1 MPFNTALSGIRAANT
16 DLDVT
21 GNNIANAST
30 VGFKSSRAEFG
41 DVYAGSILGSTQ
53 NTPGSGVSLQNIRQ
67 QFSQGNRD
75 FTDNSLDLAING
87 EGFFVVSDGGD
98 RTYTRAG
105 SFGLDDDGNIVANNG
120 ANLQG
125 FAADDEGN
133 LAGNLSNLR
142 VDVDTQPPR
151 QTTLS
156 EGRFNLNSNVEVLE
170 TTGTGVETDGSAVSL
185 AQQGLKNATST
196 TTELG
201 AIATPI
207 DFAANPTTFDV
218 ELTGSSPA
226 SGNGIVSVTLD
237 SSTANSTAD
246 IANLINSELFDA
258 PAPINVQAVADGGE
272 LRFEDLTDGVSSTI
286 SFDNVTGGNDL
297 SNALNTA
304 PASVAGI
311 PAVDNGYD
319 AQTLEFLNPD
329 GDIINFTSEQG
340 ASAAATSSELNAL
353 AGINAS
359 ARTESRIL
367 AGSFDNSNNNFTLN
381 GVTLS
386 STTLDGL
393 ANEINELSTSN
404 LAGVRAEVTD
414 TGDLEVISQTGLDL
428 RFAFGGAQPAGNV
441 EVVGRDGTANQI
453 VNDRDNAVVVGG
465 RVSLQMDEGYSLDEA
480 TPSVGNLFAPL
491 TEDSFE
497 PVPINAFDPNDQG
510 TYNHSTT
517 SNVYDSL
524 GNSHTMEQYFVRQP
538 YDRADP
544 STSPNHWKMY
554 VQVDGQNVGDPDP
567 SLPSP
572 ENTEPTMAS
581 FNVHFNSDGSLNESL
596 TDSMLVSNW
605 VPNNED
611 GEPAGALGPLNVLQG
626 GELPVN
632 EPPTSSNFEIDLTGT
647 TQFGAEFGVENQDQ
661 NGYTTGRLS
670 GVDIADD
677 GSIFARFT
685 NGEAQVLG
693 QVALANFNNV
703 EGLKPVGDTAWAETA
718 DSGES
723 VVGAPGSASLGAIN
737 AGALEESNV
746 DLSAQLVDLIIAQRN
761 FQANS
766 KTIETANQ
774 TTQTIINLR

>member
-87 EGFFVVSDGGD
+87 EGFFVTSDGGD

-170 TTGTGVETDGSAVSL
+170 STGTGVETDGSAVSL
-185 AQQGLKNATST
+185 AQQGLKNSTST
-196 TTELG
+196 TADLG

-226 SGNGIVSVTLD
+226 SGNGTVSVTLD
-237 SSTANSTAD
+237 SSSANSVED

-272 LRFEDLTDGVSSTI
+272 LRFEDLTDGVGSNI

-329 GDIINFTSEQG
+329 GDVINFTSERG

-367 AGSFDNSNNNFTLN
+367 GGSFDNSNNNFSLN

-393 ANEINELSTSN
+393 ANEINDLSTSN

-497 PVPINAFDPNDQG
+497 PVPINAFDPDDQG

-596 TDSMLVSNW
+596 TDSMLISNW

-632 EPPTSSNFEIDLTGT
+632 EPPTSSNFEIDLSGT

-703 EGLKPVGDTAWAETA
+703 EGLKPVGDTGWAETS
-718 DSGES
+718 DSGEA